1 MNENINIAEVLENCV
16 EGTKLYSRIDGEVSF
31 CCVINKVD
39 PGVIIRVRNKK
50 GDLIDF
56 NDKGQLVRDYQ
67 ECVDGHWLT
76 KDYIAGEC
84 ILFPSKHQHN
94 WNKFKVNKINKKT
107 NNTKVRKVVGVKFK
121 MAILYPSDKVL
132 VRNNDTDIWQLAIF
146 ERKISNG
153 YIATNKC
160 WQQCIPYNEST
171 AYLLKT
177 SNSLDIPYMIECF
190 NNKE

>member
-1 MNENINIAEVLENCV
+1 MNENINITELLENCA
-16 EGTKLYSRIDGEVSF
+16 EDTKLYSRIDGEVYF
-31 CCVINKVD
+31 CCTINKVD
-39 PGVIIRVRNKK
+39 AGVIIRVRNKK

-56 NDKGQLVRDYQ
+56 NDKGQLVRDYD
-67 ECVDGHWLT
+67 EYIDGHWLS
-76 KDYIAGEC
+76 KYYIAGEC

-107 NNTKVRKVVGVKFK
+107 NDTKIRKVVGVKFK
-121 MAILYPSDKVL
+121 MAVLHPSDKVL
-132 VRNNDTDIWQLAIF
+132 VRNNDTDVWQLAIF

-160 WQQCIPYNEST
+160 WQQCIPYNENT

-177 SNSLDIPYMIECF
+177 SNSLNITYLIECF
-190 NNKE
+190 NDKE